1 MRRLA
6 LVAFVAL
13 ALSSTRARADEPT
26 PDDGKENKEDKPDK
40 PDKPADKPK
49 AQGSVAVFDL
59 RPTRS
64 NGQTD
69 LALLREAVKLT
80 ADLRD
85 ALAAQTDVPLVSPAD
100 VKAILGPL
108 YRVTAF
114 DCRENPACL
123 QPLMRKL
130 AKKGITRVVLGTYE
144 VAADRVQLT
153 LDGVTT
159 SNGAFTTVELFETAR
174 GGELDADAAGK
185 LVLKV
190 AAVPGKNAPVVET
203 TPPVDTGGDQTDELA
218 PMAPPPP
225 PPVPDRIQILG
236 WARTETTVGLEKKT
250 DDVLAAPY
258 NQVESREQLYL
269 AARYQRGKKFEATAS
284 GLLEF
289 DVFDHRTAYQATVR
303 ELYLGGIWDHFDLRV
318 GNQRIAWGKGDAISP
333 NDIINPRDLR
343 DPLITDTELRRIPT
357 FAVRADIEGG
367 SHALQ
372 IVIQPFFIPDGYDI
386 SGSNWSIIQ
395 PTTPE
400 PIRGV
405 FRLIDGLFDPS
416 LHETG
421 QKLFAQTS
429 LPDRPSGGA
438 RYTYTGHNFDASLYY
453 HFGYTSTPD
462 VVINPMFAGAI
473 SMVDWRMATPTAL
486 APVLG
491 LLDMGIAPY
500 TASFDRRHH
509 VGLDGVTTVGP
520 IAVKV
525 DAAYETKAVFYQ
537 PDIESFVT
545 GQTQGV
551 LSLEYQTGEIG
562 KLLLLEGI
570 YTHLTHT
577 PPPLIGYE
585 RDTYGAAM
593 TARWTFA
600 DVIETELKAVFEIQ
614 PRTVVLIPQLAY
626 RKHSNGFTVALG
638 GLYIHGNGTSL
649 GAYYT
654 RNNAA
659 YLTIKWPF

>member
-1 MRRLA
+1 MRFLAGLASVA
-6 LVAFVAL
+6 LV
-13 ALSSTRARADEPT
+13 LSGARAVAA
-26 PDDGKENKEDKPDK
+26 PDDEKEEKTEKPDE
-40 PDKPADKPK
+40 KPAEKPK
-49 AQGSVAVFDL
+49 AEKSVAVFDL
-59 RPTRS
+59 RPVRS

-69 LALLREAVKLT
+69 LALLKEAVKLT
-80 ADLRD
+80 ADLRE
-85 ALAAQTDVPLVSPAD
+85 ALAAQTDVKIVTPAD

-130 AKKGITRVVLGTYE
+130 AKKGISRVVLGTYE
-144 VAADRVQLT
+144 VANDRVQLT
-153 LDGVTT
+153 LDGVATA
-159 SNGAFTTVELFETAR
+159 NGAFTTVELYETAR
-174 GGELDADAAGK
+174 GGELDAEAAGK
-185 LVLKV
+185 IVLKV
-190 AAVPGKNAPVVET
+190 AAVPGKNEQTQEVT
-203 TPPVDTGGDQTDELA
+203 PVDTGGDQTDELA
-218 PMAPPPP
+218 PMPPPPP

-236 WARTETTVGLEKKT
+236 WARTETTLGLEKKV
-250 DDVLAAPY
+250 DDPLEAPY

-269 AARYQRGKKFEATAS
+269 AARYQRGKRFEAAAS

-289 DVFDHRTAYQATVR
+289 DVFDHRTAYQASVR
-303 ELYLGGIWDHFDLRV
+303 ELYLGGIWDHFDIRV

-333 NDIINPRDLR
+333 NDVINPRDLR
-343 DPLITDTELRRIPT
+343 DPLLTDTELRRIPT
-357 FAVRADIEGG
+357 FAIRADVEGG
-367 SHALQ
+367 PHALQ
-372 IVIQPFFIPDGYDI
+372 VVFQPFFIPDGYDI

-395 PTTPE
+395 PATPE

-405 FRLIDGLFDPS
+405 FGLINGLFDPS
-416 LHETG
+416 LHDEG
-421 QKLFAQTS
+421 QKLFAQTK

-438 RYTYTGHNFDASLYY
+438 RYTFTGHNFDASLYY

-462 VVINPMFAGAI
+462 VKIDPNFAAAI
-473 SMVDWRMATPTAL
+473 GMVDWKTATPTTL
-486 APVLG
+486 GPVLG

-509 VGLDGVTTVGP
+509 FGLDGVTTVGP
-520 IAVKV
+520 IAVKL
-525 DAAYETKAVFYQ
+525 DAAYDTKAVFYQ

-545 GQTQGV
+545 GQAQGV

-600 DVIETELKAVFEIQ
+600 DVIETELKAVYEIN
-614 PRTVVLIPQLAY
+614 PHTVVAIPQIAY
-626 RKHSNGFTVALG
+626 RKKSNGFSVALG
-638 GLYIHGNGTSL
+638 GLYIHGDGTSL
-649 GAYYT
+649 GAYYR

>member
-1 MRRLA
+1 MRALA
-6 LVAFVAL
+6 FAAFAAL
-13 ALSSTRARADEPT
+13 ALASTRGYADDDT
-26 PDDGKENKEDKPDK
+26 PDKPDK
-40 PDKPADKPK
+40 PDQPAAPEKPAPPEKPA
-49 AQGSVAVFDL
+49 AQVAVFDL
-59 RPTRS
+59 RPVRS

-85 ALAAQTDVPLVSPAD
+85 ALAAQTEVKIVSLAD

-123 QPLMRKL
+123 QPLVRKL

-144 VAADRVQLT
+144 IAADRVQLT
-153 LDGVTT
+153 LDGVQT
-159 SNGAFTTVELFETAR
+159 SNGAFTKVELFETAR
-174 GGELDADAAGK
+174 GGELDAEAAGK
-185 LVLKV
+185 TMLSV
-190 AAVPGKNAPVVET
+190 AGVPGKNAPQETT
-203 TPPVDTGGDQTDELA
+203 TPPPTDAGGDQTDELA
-218 PMAPPPP
+218 PMPPPPP

-236 WARTETTVGLEKKT
+236 WGRTETTLGLDKRG

-258 NQVESREQLYL
+258 NKVESREQLYL
-269 AARYQRGKKFEATAS
+269 AARYQRGKQFEAAAS

-289 DVFDHRTAYQATVR
+289 DVFDRRTAYVASVR

-333 NDIINPRDLR
+333 NDVVNPRDLR
-343 DPLITDTELRRIPT
+343 DPLLTDTELRRIPT
-357 FAVRADIEGG
+357 FAVRADVESG

-372 IVIQPFFIPDGYDI
+372 IVVQPFFIPDGYEI

-400 PIRGV
+400 PIRGL

-416 LHETG
+416 LHDPA

-453 HFGYTSTPD
+453 HYGYTSTPEVKID
-462 VVINPMFAGAI
+462 PRFAGAI
-473 SMVDWRMATPTAL
+473 AMVDWRTATPSTL

-500 TASFDRRHH
+500 SAAFDRRHH

-520 IAVKV
+520 IAIKL
-525 DAAYETKAVFYQ
+525 DAAYEDKAVFYQ

-562 KLLLLEGI
+562 KLLLLEGV

-577 PPPLIGYE
+577 PPELIGYK

-593 TARWTFA
+593 TARWTFGE
-600 DVIETELKAVFEIQ
+600 VIEAELRAVFEVS

-626 RKHSNGFTVALG
+626 RKHSNGFSVALG
-638 GLYIHGNGTSL
+638 GLYLHGDASSL
-649 GAYYT
+649 GDYYS

>member
-1 MRRLA
+1 VRNLA
-6 LVAFVAL
+6 FAAFVAL
-13 ALSSTRARADEPT
+13 ALASTPGYAD
-26 PDDGKENKEDKPDK
+26 D
-40 PDKPADKPK
+40 DKPADDQGDKKPPDTPDK
-49 AQGSVAVFDL
+49 PEKPAAQVAVFDL
-59 RPTRS
+59 RPVRS

-69 LALLREAVKLT
+69 LALLKEAVKLT

-85 ALAAQTDVPLVSPAD
+85 ALAAQTEIKIVSPAD

-114 DCRENPACL
+114 DCRENPGCL
-123 QPLMRKL
+123 QPMMRKL

-144 VAADRVQLT
+144 IAADRVQLT
-153 LDGVTT
+153 LDGVQT
-159 SNGAFTTVELFETAR
+159 SNGAFTKVELFETAR
-174 GGELDADAAGK
+174 GGELDAEAAGK
-185 LVLKV
+185 TMLSV
-190 AAVPGKNAPVVET
+190 AGVPGKNAAPEP
-203 TPPVDTGGDQTDELA
+203 TPTPTDTGGDQTDELA

-225 PPVPDRIQILG
+225 PPLPDRIQILG
-236 WARTETTVGLEKKT
+236 WGRTETTYGLDKQG

-258 NQVESREQLYL
+258 NKVESREQLYL
-269 AARYQRGKKFEATAS
+269 AARYQRGKQFEAAAS

-289 DVFDHRTAYQATVR
+289 DVFDKRTAYEASVR

-333 NDIINPRDLR
+333 NDVVNPRDLR
-343 DPLITDTELRRIPT
+343 DPLLTDTELRRIPT

-372 IVIQPFFIPDGYDI
+372 LVFQPFFIPDNYEI
-386 SGSNWSIIQ
+386 NGSNWSIIQ
-395 PTTPE
+395 PTTPDS
-400 PIRGV
+400 IRGL
-405 FRLIDGLFDPS
+405 FRLINGLFDES
-416 LHETG
+416 LHDPA
-421 QKLFAQTS
+421 QRLFAQTS

-438 RYTYTGHNFDASLYY
+438 RYTFTGHNFDASLYY
-453 HFGYTSTPD
+453 HYGYTSTPEVKID
-462 VVINPMFAGAI
+462 PNFAGAI
-473 SMVDWRMATPTAL
+473 SMVDWRTATPTAL

-500 TASFDRRHH
+500 SAAFDRRHH
-509 VGLDGVTTVGP
+509 VGFDGVTTVGP
-520 IAVKV
+520 IAIKV
-525 DAAYETKAVFYQ
+525 DAGYDTKAVFYQ

-562 KLLLLEGI
+562 KLLLLEGV

-577 PPPLIGYE
+577 PPELIGYK

-593 TARWTFA
+593 TARWTFFE
-600 DVIETELKAVFEIQ
+600 VIEAELKAVFEVQ
-614 PRTVVLIPQLAY
+614 PQTVVLIPQLAY
-626 RKHSNGFTVALG
+626 RKHSNGFSVALG
-638 GLYIHGNGTSL
+638 GLYLHGDGTSL
-649 GAYYT
+649 GEYYS
-654 RNNAA
+654 RNNSA